1 MYYASIGILSIFIHL
16 IINFNIIFK
25 GNKNDKIPAYITY
38 RRFLLLVLI
47 FYIADVAWEVLYSLG
62 LKTLNF
68 YETEL
73 YFAVMGFSV
82 LFWTQFV
89 IDYLKKK
96 NWFSKILKF
105 AGWIFLFLQ
114 LIVLVL
120 NIFIPIAFWFDDDMN
135 YHTEK
140 ARNLNISF
148 QFVMFLATSV
158 YMTVAIL
165 KSEKKFHHRY
175 RAIEMFGLVMSIFV
189 FLQTLFPLM
198 PFYTIGFL
206 LGTCIIHTFVLEDER
221 EARQEELKQLIK
233 IEQIQEAELG
243 NARHLAFTDPLTG
256 VKSKSAYQEDA
267 LCIESRIENHDLNDF
282 GLIIFDVNDL
292 KLTNDT
298 KGHEEGD
305 KIIREAAKIICQTFK
320 HSPVYRIGGD
330 EFTVFLSGQDLI
342 SRETLFKNFDSLI
355 EKNLKEGK
363 VVIANGYASYNPE
376 KDSTFSH
383 IFGRADAKM
392 YERKSELKKLASN
405 L

>member
-1 MYYASIGILSIFIHL
+1 MYYASIGILSLFIHL
-16 IINFNIIFK
+16 IINFNILFK
-25 GNKNDKIPAYITY
+25 RIPSDRIPAILAYKK
-38 RRFLLLVLI
+38 FLYTLI
-47 FYIADVAWEVLYSLG
+47 VFYIVDITWGILTCFN
-62 LKTLNF
+62 LKYISF
-68 YETEL
+68 YETEI
-73 YFAVMGFSV
+73 YFMVMA
-82 LFWTQFV
+82 FV
-89 IDYLKKK
+89 ILQWTRFVIEYIKDRIG
-96 NWFSKILKF
+96 FT
-105 AGWIFLFLQ
+105 IFLKYCGAIFIAAQ
-114 LIVLVL
+114 TVILII
-120 NIFIPIAFWFDDDMN
+120 NIFIPIAFWFDDNGN
-135 YHTEK
+135 YHTGR
-140 ARNLNISF
+140 ARHFSMLF
-148 QFVMFLATSV
+148 QFLMFLATTI
-158 YMTVAIL
+158 YMTAAVFKTSGKIKL
-165 KSEKKFHHRY
+165 RY
-175 RAIEMFGLVMSIFV
+175 RAIEMFGIVMTIFIALQ
-189 FLQTLFPLM
+189 FLDFNT
-198 PFYTIGFL
+198 PFYSIGFL
-206 LGTCIIHTFVLEDER
+206 LGTCIIHTFVVEDER
-221 EARQEELKQLIK
+221 SSRQEELHRLMQ
-233 IEQIQEAELG
+233 IEKIQEAELG
-243 NARHLAFTDPLTG
+243 NARRLAFTDPLTG

-363 VVIANGYASYNPE
+363 VVIANGFASYNPE
-376 KDSTFSH
+376 KDTTFSH

>member
-38 RRFLLLVLI
+38 RRFLLLVLL
-47 FYIADVAWEVLYSLG
+47 FYFTDILWELLNALC
-62 LKTLNF
+62 LKTFIF
-68 YETEL
+68 YETEI
-73 YFAVMGFSV
+73 YYVVMGVSV

-89 IDYLKKK
+89 IDYIKKK
-96 NWFSKILKF
+96 NWFSNALKF
-105 AGWIFLFLQ
+105 TGWIFLFLQ

-135 YHTEK
+135 YHTEN
-140 ARNLNISF
+140 ARNLNLFF
-148 QFVMFLATSV
+148 QFFMFLATSI
-158 YMTVAIL
+158 YMTFAII
-165 KSEKKFHHRY
+165 KSDKKFHHRY
-175 RAIEMFGLVMSIFV
+175 RAIEMFGFVMSFFIFI
-189 FLQTLFPLM
+189 QAKYPLM
-198 PFYTIGFL
+198 PFYIIGFL
-206 LGTCIIHTFVLEDER
+206 IGTCIIHTFVLEDER

-376 KDSTFSH
+376 KDTTFSH

-392 YERKSELKKLASN
+392 YERKSELKNLASN